1 MFWEKSQEIGEDRF
15 VCIQQ
20 MKRAI
25 VIWSSF
31 YYELQIG
38 QYIVLTGLTWAQI
51 PIQSFSCIEFF
62 KNIHYPHLPLP
73 PWFSIFS
80 AFATF
85 IHLSHFCPLVPLYH
99 ELETWPVSHS
109 VEMLF
114 FFLLASFPPLKSLM
128 LFLLVKN
135 WEETL
140 HTKKIRAWVW
150 ENDASSERVSL
161 GE

>member
-38 QYIVLTGLTWAQI
+38 QYIVLTGLTWAQN
-51 PIQSFSCIEFF
+51 PLLSLYYIQYTQ
-62 KNIHYPHLPLP
+62 NIHYPHFPLPL
-73 PWFSIFS
+73 WFP
-80 AFATF
+80 TF
-85 IHLSHFCPLVPLYH
+85 IHISHFYPLVPLYH
-99 ELETWPVSHS
+99 ELETWPVSHPL
-109 VEMLF
+109 EMLF
-114 FFLLASFPPLKSLM
+114 FLPLSFFSPFEVSNAFSFGKKLRR
-128 LFLLVKN
+128 N
-135 WEETL
+135 IA
-140 HTKKIRAWVW
+140 HKKIRAWVW

>member
-51 PIQSFSCIEFF
+51 PIQSFQYIQFLQ
-62 KNIHYPHLPLP
+62 NIHIFHFFPSNLVFHFYPLLPLLFMSP
-73 PWFSIFS
+73 T
-80 AFATF
+80 FAHLCHF
-85 IHLSHFCPLVPLYH
+85 IMSWKLG
-99 ELETWPVSHS
+99 
-109 VEMLF
+109 LF
-114 FFLLASFPPLKSLM
+114 LIQLKCFFLPLSFFSPFEVSNAFSFGKKLRRNIAHK
-128 LFLLVKN
+128 KN
-135 WEETL
+135 Q
-140 HTKKIRAWVW
+140 
-150 ENDASSERVSL
+150 SL
-161 GE
+161 GLRKWC

>member
-51 PIQSFSCIEFF
+51 PIQSFQYIQFLQ
-62 KNIHYPHLPLP
+62 NIHIFHFFPSNLVFHFYPLLPLLFMSP
-73 PWFSIFS
+73 T
-80 AFATF
+80 FAHLCHF
-85 IHLSHFCPLVPLYH
+85 IMSWKLGLFLIQLKCF
-99 ELETWPVSHS
+99 
-109 VEMLF
+109 F

-140 HTKKIRAWVW
+140 HTKK
-150 ENDASSERVSL
+150 SEPGFEKMMLVVKESL
-161 GE
+161 

>member
-51 PIQSFSCIEFF
+51 PIQSFSYIQFF
-62 KNIHYPHLPLP
+62 KDINYPHFPLLSFHLGFP
-73 PWFSIFS
+73 FLSTFT
-80 AFATF
+80 TF
-85 IHLSHFCPLVPLYH
+85 IPLLPTCATLSWAGNLACFSS
-99 ELETWPVSHS
+99 TWNA
-109 VEMLF
+109 F

-140 HTKKIRAWVW
+140 HTKK
-150 ENDASSERVSL
+150 SEPGFEKMMLVVKESL
-161 GE
+161 